1 MSNKNILKVL
11 ILIAFID
18 IVSYTM
24 LIPLITPMF
33 QEVGLFGNQYDPI
46 YLKLLLG
53 ISFTLFPIFQFFIS
67 PGIGFYSDKIGRKNI
82 IIWSLFFTLI
92 ARLFVLIS
100 FQTASLPLFYL
111 SNILDGITGAMYGV
125 IFSSIADISTKKDK
139 AKNFGLI
146 GAAFGVGFIIGP
158 AIGGILSIL
167 PNYIIIVAIISFF
180 ITVINMWLGYKY
192 IKETLPLE
200 KRSKEQVHPLRLI
213 YKIFDIFKYKKILPL
228 ISVIFIG
235 TLAFQFFTNF
245 YYDYYID
252 TRNITAFEIGAVFA
266 VIGISI
272 AFFQGYFNNILIKY
286 FSGKQ
291 MIVAGHIILFISI
304 SALLYPSF
312 SNIGI
317 WLSFII
323 SVFVAAGKSIIDPN
337 LLAELSV
344 EAGDKQGE
352 ILGYNQSLSALAM
365 AIPGIAGGLL
375 ATININLPMLFASF
389 ITLFG
394 LIVYI
399 YSKRKKV
406 LN

>member
-1 MSNKNILKVL
+1 MSNKNTLKILT
-11 ILIAFID
+11 LIAFID
-18 IVSYTM
+18 IVSYTI

-33 QEVGLFGNQYDPI
+33 QQFGIFGSQYNPM

-53 ISFTLFPIFQFFIS
+53 ISFTLFPLFQFLVS
-67 PGIGFYSDKIGRKNI
+67 PAIGFYSDKIGRRKI
-82 IIWSLFFTLI
+82 IIWSLLFTVL
-92 ARLFVLIS
+92 ARIFVLIS
-100 FQTASLPLFYL
+100 FETGSVALFYI
-111 SNILDGITGAMYGV
+111 SNILDGITGAMYGI
-125 IFSSIADISTKKDK
+125 IFSSIADVSTEKDK

-158 AIGGILSIL
+158 ALGGVLSVF
-167 PNYIIIVAIISFF
+167 PNYIIIVAAISLF
-180 ITVINMWLGYKY
+180 ITIINVYIGYKY

-200 KRSKEQVHPLRLI
+200 KRSKEQVHPVRLI

-252 TRNITAFEIGAVFA
+252 TRNITTFEIGAVFS

-272 AFFQGYFNNILIKY
+272 AFFQGYFNNILMKY

-291 MIVAGHIILFISI
+291 MIVAGHLILFVSI

-323 SVFVAAGKSIIDPN
+323 SIFVAAGRSIIDPN
-337 LLAELSV
+337 LLAELST

-389 ITLFG
+389 ITLLG
-394 LIVYI
+394 LAVYI